1 MKIKFWVE
9 NYYFQEDNRSHLHR
23 LPHPPS
29 PPKPPAANF
38 VSQGDAHMRTE
49 AQIKFLYYPL
59 PMFFY
64 LICLIIIDV
73 L

>member
-9 NYYFQEDNRSHLHR
+9 NYYFKKIIEATSTAS
-23 LPHPPS
+23 PTPPT
-29 PPKPPAANF
+29 PKPPAANF